1 MRTLGCS
8 DTFLRDQFG
17 YDTLLNKLKFNASLQ
32 PDSLMKSQTHFKASV
47 SLNRKKLKQANKL
60 TNKTFLFFVNKVMLC
75 EQNLCLL
82 SLKKRKYSPKNLSK
96 SRLIT
101 PVLRV
106 L

>member
-60 TNKTFLFFVNKVMLC
+60 TNKTFLFSLIKLCYVNKIYAYFP
-75 EQNLCLL
+75 
-82 SLKKRKYSPKNLSK
+82 LKKENTHRRTSPKAD
-96 SRLIT
+96 
-101 PVLRV
+101 
-106 L
+106 